1 MGRRDAYLFKA
12 AELLELAKEVR
23 YEALK
28 AQFEHMA
35 VAYMRLADQVQDKSG
50 DKSGSDVVEYELPLT
65 RVLDGNLQK

>member
-50 DKSGSDVVEYELPLT
+50 SDVVEYELPLT